1 MSKSRH
7 ECVECDAV
15 FTISHQLDET
25 YYEVTNC
32 PFCGAE
38 IEHDD
43 LDDDDEELS

>member
-1 MSKSRH
+1 MPKSKH

-15 FTISHQLDET
+15 FTISHHLDET

-43 LDDDDEELS
+43 QDDDDEELS